1 MNNEIKHLRR
11 RGMSGIYIFDKF
23 PFEDKRKPTC
33 LEDCQEETR
42 KKYLEGQDE
51 EFLINTIEILCQ
63 TIRNMS
69 DEFGI
74 CAVGGDDDETAYEK
88 TSDDTKY
95 NQEENAF

>member
-51 EFLINTIEILCQ
+51 EFLINTIEILCE

-69 DEFGI
+69 DELGI
-74 CAVGGDDDETAYEK
+74 CVVGGDDNETPYVEK
-88 TSDDTKY
+88 SDDTKY
-95 NQEENAF
+95 NKEENAF

>member
-11 RGMSGIYIFDKF
+11 RGMSGIYIFDKY
-23 PFEDKRKPTC
+23 PIEDKRKTTC

-51 EFLINTIEILCQ
+51 EFLINTIEIVCQ

-69 DEFGI
+69 DEFSI

>member
-1 MNNEIKHLRR
+1 MKRENLRR
-11 RGMSGIYIFDKF
+11 RGMSGLYVFDKF
-23 PFEDKRKPTC
+23 PTDEKRTPTC

-51 EFLINTIEILCQ
+51 EFLINTIEILCE

-74 CAVGGDDDETAYEK
+74 CAVSSDEY
-88 TSDDTKY
+88 
-95 NQEENAF
+95 EENEK